1 MKNSEPKSL
10 QDRFNLLRW
19 EVITRVD
26 PSDMVD
32 FTKRFNNFCTDYKT
46 RWQNSHRMDKFFL
59 KNNKD
64 WLDASIS
71 FNAPPV
77 PTQKRGRHDLLFD
90 ECTEKTKAK
99 KCKEIRENIPLPIL
113 AHATQM
119 SLRAAGK
126 TDASKI
132 VKEIISSPTR
142 AKKYRKSFQQVSPQ
156 QLSAE
161 KALSVLVEAK
171 LTRHQYNVLRNAA
184 PEIFPS
190 YTTVQEA
197 KKNVIQNETK

>member
-1 MKNSEPKSL
+1 MKNSEQKSL

-32 FTKRFNNFCTDYKT
+32 FTKRFNNFCTQYKI
-46 RWQNSHRMDKFFL
+46 RWQKCHRTDQVFL
-59 KNNKD
+59 QNNKN

-71 FNAPPV
+71 FNAPPAQ
-77 PTQKRGRHDLLFD
+77 TQKRGRHDLQFD
-90 ECTEKTKAK
+90 ECTEKTKGK
-99 KCKEIRENIPLPIL
+99 KCKDIRDNTPLSVL

-126 TDASKI
+126 TDESKI

-142 AKKYRKSFQQVSPQ
+142 AKKYRKSLKQVSPQ

-161 KALSVLVEAK
+161 EALSVLVEAK
-171 LTRHQYNVLRNAA
+171 LTRHQYNVIRKAA
-184 PEIFPS
+184 PEKFPS
-190 YTTVQEA
+190 YTIVQAA